1 MRYETF
7 ENTDE
12 LDVFM
17 TEHKYIIMNI
27 SAAWCKPCKKIAE
40 PMELF
45 IRDLA
50 CSSDFVF
57 LKADYDLIS
66 DNTTFMEEYKVNK
79 IPYFVFIENGVMKES
94 YIGADMEVLTGMI
107 SSFVAS
113 KNPPEKISF
122 QEDF

>member
-1 MRYETF
+1 MRYENF
-7 ENTDE
+7 ENRDE

-45 IRDLA
+45 IRGLT

-57 LKADYDLIS
+57 LKADYDIIS
-66 DNTTFMEEYKVNK
+66 DDSLFMEEYKVSK
-79 IPYFVFIENGVMKES
+79 IPYFVFIEKGVMKDS
-94 YIGADMEVLTGMI
+94 YIGADMEVLARMI
-107 SSFVAS
+107 SSFVAD

>member
-1 MRYETF
+1 MRYEHF
-7 ENTDE
+7 ESRDE

-17 TEHKYIIMNI
+17 TEHNYIIMNI

-45 IRDLA
+45 IRALE

-57 LKADYDLIS
+57 LKADYDIIS
-66 DNTTFMEEYKVNK
+66 DDSLFMEEYKVSK
-79 IPYFVFIENGVMKES
+79 IPYFVFIEKGVMKES
-94 YIGADMEVLTGMI
+94 YVGADMEVLTGMI
-107 SSFVAS
+107 SSFVAD
-113 KNPPEKISF
+113 KNPPQNISF

>member
-1 MRYETF
+1 MRYELF

-17 TEHKYIIMNI
+17 TEHKYLIMNI

-45 IRDLA
+45 IRGLE
-50 CSSDFVF
+50 CSSDFAFV
-57 LKADYDLIS
+57 KADYDLIS
-66 DNTTFMEEYKVNK
+66 DNMAFMEEYKVSK
-79 IPYFVFIENGVMKES
+79 IPYFVFIEKGVMKDS
-94 YIGADMEVLTGMI
+94 YIGADMDTLTKMI
-107 SSFVAS
+107 SSFVANHS
-113 KNPPEKISF
+113 SCDSTSF